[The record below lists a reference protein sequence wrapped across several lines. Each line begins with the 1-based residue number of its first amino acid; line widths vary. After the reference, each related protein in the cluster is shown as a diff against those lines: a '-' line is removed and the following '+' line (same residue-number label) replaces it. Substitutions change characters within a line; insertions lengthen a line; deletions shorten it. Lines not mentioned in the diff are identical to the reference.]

1 MTEPS
6 NAAPRH
12 AQNEFFASE
21 HGELLIN
28 GLPVSRVA
36 AIAGRTPFYAYD
48 RGAIER
54 RAQTLRRLLPTGVQ
68 LHYAMKAN
76 PMPALVGFMVQQ
88 VDGLDVASGGEL
100 RIALDAG
107 MAPARISFAGPGKS
121 EGELR
126 QALAAGV
133 LINVESAR
141 EVEYLAQLSD
151 ATGWAARVAVRVNPD
166 FELRSAGMRM
176 GGGPRQFGVDAE
188 QVPALLRRIGVL
200 GLAFEGFHI
209 YAGSQNLN
217 ADALIDM
224 QRRSFE
230 LALRLGDDAP
240 GPLKVLNLGGGFG
253 IPYFPGERAL
263 ALEPV
268 CEALA
273 GIADEARERAPGA
286 ALVLELGRYLVG
298 EAGVYVCR
306 VTDCKMSRGHAFVVV
321 DGGMHQHLAASGNFG
336 QVIRRNYPVALA
348 NRMDE
353 PPSGPAS
360 VVGPL
365 CTPLDLLADKV
376 ALPDAV
382 PGDLV
387 AVFQSGAYGFSASPL
402 GFLGHPE
409 PVQLLV

>member
-28 GLPVSRVA
+28 GLPLSRVA

-48 RGAIER
+48 RSAIER
-54 RAQTLRRLLPTGVQ
+54 RVQTLRRLLPTGVQ

-76 PMPALVGFMVQQ
+76 PMPALVGFMAQR

-107 MAPARISFAGPGKS
+107 MAPASISFAGPGKS

-230 LALRLGDDAP
+230 LALRLGDDVP

-273 GIADEARERAPGA
+273 GIADEARARAPGA